1 MPSIEIS
8 VASVVFQASTA
19 LPPGLMLSGVTVIE
33 AVGEGEVAAGGGG
46 GGGGTAFL
54 WHPAAKVRVATAMSE
69 AKCLC
74 CGIFTIFSCLV
85 RFPGRDC
92 CIGPQAGLCESRYFQ
107 LQLGIEF
114 PLLWVSRCCSVP
126 SESMVHISAPPPF

>member
-8 VASVVFQASTA
+8 VASVVFHARTA
-19 LPPGLMLSGVTVIE
+19 PPPGLMLSGVTVIE
-33 AVGEGEVAAGGGG
+33 AVGEAEVAAGGGG

-74 CGIFTIFSCLV
+74 CGVFTLFSCLIH
-85 RFPGRDC
+85 FPGTRDG
-92 CIGPQAGLCESRYFQ
+92 CIGFRANEGQSRYFQ
-107 LQLGIEF
+107 L
-114 PLLWVSRCCSVP
+114 
-126 SESMVHISAPPPF
+126 PFG

>member
-8 VASVVFQASTA
+8 VASVVFHASTA

-74 CGIFTIFSCLV
+74 CGVFTIFSCLV
-85 RFPGRDC
+85 HFPGTRDC
-92 CIGPQAGLCESRYFQ
+92 CIG
-107 LQLGIEF
+107 
-114 PLLWVSRCCSVP
+114 
-126 SESMVHISAPPPF
+126 